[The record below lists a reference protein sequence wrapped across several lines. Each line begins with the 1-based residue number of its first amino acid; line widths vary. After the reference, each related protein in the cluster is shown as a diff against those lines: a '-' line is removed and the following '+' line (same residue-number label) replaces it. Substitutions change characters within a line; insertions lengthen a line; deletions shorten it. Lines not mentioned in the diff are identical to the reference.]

1 MCYEE
6 MPTEEEHWHW
16 GSSHVTGS
24 LPVVGM
30 DQRRS
35 ITFAAAFTCVPRNT
49 KWYSYLQGA
58 NRNYTCTGPGHVEA
72 EKEQET
78 FRHRGVK
85 KFQEAGF
92 KALEASVELKTN
104 EEKE

>member
-1 MCYEE
+1 
-6 MPTEEEHWHW
+6 MPLPL
-16 GSSHVTGS
+16 HVFLEIPNGT
-24 LPVVGM
+24 V
-30 DQRRS
+30 
-35 ITFAAAFTCVPRNT
+35 I
-49 KWYSYLQGA
+49 LQGA
-58 NRNYTCTGPGHVEA
+58 NRNDTCTGTGHVKV

-92 KALEASVELKTN
+92 KAVEVSVELKTN